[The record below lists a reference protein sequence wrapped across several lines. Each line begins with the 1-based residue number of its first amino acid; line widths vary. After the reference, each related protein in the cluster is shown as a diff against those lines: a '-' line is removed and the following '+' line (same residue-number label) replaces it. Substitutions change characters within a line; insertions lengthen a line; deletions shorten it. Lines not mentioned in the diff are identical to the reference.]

1 MKILRS
7 AGPDPAGLNLGPYRI
22 EIGTNGRQRPSESK
36 AIATDSV
43 VEKQKTCKNRLELQH
58 TGETLSVFEAHFP
71 ERRACQDFYHTR
83 RIGESAKWLVVG
95 VLVGASR

>member
-1 MKILRS
+1 MKILHS
-7 AGPDPAGLNLGPYRI
+7 TEPDPAGLNIGPYRI

-36 AIATDSV
+36 VIATDPAA
-43 VEKQKTCKNRLELQH
+43 EKQKTCGKRLELQH
-58 TGETLSVFEAHFP
+58 TGEILSVFEAHFP